1 MYFELKPIKEIF
13 MSKVIAYLRVSTDQ
27 QDLNNQKLEIYE
39 YERCNKIKVDEFV
52 QITISSRKSSLER
65 KIDYVTE
72 KLNKGDTLIVTELS
86 RLGRSTAAVITM
98 VNELI
103 KREIKLIVI
112 KQNLNLVKHD
122 MSSKIIV
129 TMFSLFAELER
140 DLISMRTKDGLASRK
155 AMGIKLGK
163 PVGTMQKSKFDQDI
177 DKIKEFLKMGLSTR
191 KIAAFFNYPNPIGLN
206 NYIKRKKLRITV

>member
-163 PVGTMQKSKFDQDI
+163 PVGTMQ
-177 DKIKEFLKMGLSTR
+177 
-191 KIAAFFNYPNPIGLN
+191 
-206 NYIKRKKLRITV
+206 